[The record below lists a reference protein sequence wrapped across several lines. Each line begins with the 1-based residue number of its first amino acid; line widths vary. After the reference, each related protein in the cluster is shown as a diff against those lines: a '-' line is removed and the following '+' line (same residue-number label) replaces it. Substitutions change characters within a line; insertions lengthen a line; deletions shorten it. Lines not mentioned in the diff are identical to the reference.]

1 MTTIDTSRA
10 VFQDTVMASGSAR
23 LVNETGDPALM
34 AKNSKGDLID

>member
-1 MTTIDTSRA
+1 MTTIDTSSV
-10 VFQDTVMASGSAR
+10 VFKDTVMASGSTR